1 VQRLA
6 LLAHCFTSAGVSLA
20 LLQEAHL
27 SSAVKRL
34 AVLTQRLVIAGLR
47 RSRADRE
54 AGNQHSSSI
63 FDGRV
68 LPAGLPKDFDRD
80 SDGFIKGLSTGHRH

>member
-6 LLAHCFTSAGVSLA
+6 LLAHRFTSAGVSLA
-20 LLQEAHL
+20 LLHEAHL

-34 AVLTQRLVIAGLR
+34 AVRTQRLVIAGLR
-47 RSRADRE
+47 RRRIDGE
-54 AGNQHSSSI
+54 AGDQGRYKMLFIKPSI

-68 LPAGLPKDFDRD
+68 LPENFDLLMV
-80 SDGFIKGLSTGHRH
+80 S